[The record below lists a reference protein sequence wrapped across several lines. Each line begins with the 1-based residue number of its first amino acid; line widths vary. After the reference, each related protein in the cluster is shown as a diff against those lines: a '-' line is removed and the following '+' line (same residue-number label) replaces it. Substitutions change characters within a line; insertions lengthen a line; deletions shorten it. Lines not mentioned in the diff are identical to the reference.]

1 MKTLKQIIQE
11 KLKVGSKT
19 KISKTRYLSE
29 NDMPSGFL
37 QNFQCK
43 TSKDLDEI
51 ENNINSRKLTPQE
64 IINKITY
71 KEQLFCY
78 WYLALFNDWE
88 EGYDIFRQE
97 IINKGYA
104 TEDELDASVIN
115 NYNTFKDDQQ
125 IKKNLLNYLDKYDV
139 KIK

>member
-1 MKTLKQIIQE
+1 MKQLKQIIQE
-11 KLKVGSKT
+11 KLKISSK
-19 KISKTRYLSE
+19 SKVNTIRYLSKL
-29 NDMPSGFL
+29 DMPSGFL

-43 TSKDLDEI
+43 TSTDLDEI

-78 WYLALFNDWE
+78 WYLAVANGWE
-88 EGYDIFRQE
+88 EAYDIFKQE
-97 IINKGYA
+97 IIDKKYA
-104 TEDELDASVIN
+104 TEDELDANMIN
-115 NYNTFKDDQQ
+115 MLDTFKDDQK

>member
-19 KISKTRYLSE
+19 KISKIRYLSE

-51 ENNINSRKLTPQE
+51 ENNINSQKLTPQE

-78 WYLALFNDWE
+78 WYLASINGWE

-104 TEDELDASVIN
+104 TEDELDANVIS
-115 NYNTFKDDQQ
+115 NYNTFKDDQNV
-125 IKKNLLNYLDKYDV
+125 KKNLLNYLDKYDV